1 MVLYSAFKLPA
12 FSGPTGSDAVLFVI
26 GVYAAGVVWYLAA
39 RAIQK
44 RRGIDLD
51 LLYREIPPE

>member
-1 MVLYSAFKLPA
+1 VVYVLGALVF
-12 FSGPTGSDAVLFVI
+12 
-26 GVYAAGVVWYLAA
+26 LAA

-51 LLYREIPPE
+51 LAYREIPPD